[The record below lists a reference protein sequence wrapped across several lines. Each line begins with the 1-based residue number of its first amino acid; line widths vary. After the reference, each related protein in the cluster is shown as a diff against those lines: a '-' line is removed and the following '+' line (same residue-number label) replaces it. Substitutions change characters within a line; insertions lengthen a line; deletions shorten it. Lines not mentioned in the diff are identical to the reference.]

1 MFVIAEASEESLERA
16 SGLVEVRLLDLCAH
30 LFEVPSELDV
40 CEARPPG
47 APCLIREE
55 LLDEGE
61 VDLLLDTEVALQLR
75 CEFLHRLADA
85 RGSVKGERST
95 KLRNELVQLA
105 VLLPPALEQVLC
117 FSAFRML
124 GSRRGHIPG
133 QYGRSQILRMSRVI
147 RRRSPAGGSGAR
159 AQPFHDSALG
169 LFVLPEVAHEP
180 SEGRERGL
188 QVRPRDLGLDAV
200 EPLQQLRV
208 SVPNPLDLGRLVR
221 QETLDERQVH
231 VLLYGQMGAQ
241 PLDHLGGRLGRRPR
255 FAPSQSG
262 LELENELVELAVLFP
277 PPLERGVVAG
287 IRRGHRQGNLP
298 LPMTEALL
306 EQTDLFR
313 GLDPGALA
321 PIRAEARLQA
331 YAARDYLYF
340 EGQPAEQL
348 WVVRTGEVRTL
359 RGSASGRIMTLEHL
373 RPGDAFGLTSMLRGT
388 EYTDSAQGIVDGE
401 TWRVPRRVIVP
412 LLEKHP
418 PLMQRLLAIV
428 AGRLERAHSRLC
440 SFAHDSVPARI
451 ARLILTEEP
460 EGGKIQMT
468 RRTLG
473 DEVGTT
479 VETTIR
485 VLRNFERA
493 GWIEGGVGWIRLRD
507 RKALE
512 RIAEGEKPG

>member
-1 MFVIAEASEESLERA
+1 M
-16 SGLVEVRLLDLCAH
+16 
-30 LFEVPSELDV
+30 
-40 CEARPPG
+40 
-47 APCLIREE
+47 
-55 LLDEGE
+55 
-61 VDLLLDTEVALQLR
+61 
-75 CEFLHRLADA
+75 
-85 RGSVKGERST
+85 
-95 KLRNELVQLA
+95 
-105 VLLPPALEQVLC
+105 
-117 FSAFRML
+117 
-124 GSRRGHIPG
+124 
-133 QYGRSQILRMSRVI
+133 
-147 RRRSPAGGSGAR
+147 
-159 AQPFHDSALG
+159 
-169 LFVLPEVAHEP
+169 LPEVAQEP
-180 SEGRERGL
+180 PEDGERGP
-188 QVRPRDLGLDAV
+188 QIGPRDLGLDPI

-208 SVPNPLDLGRLVR
+208 PVPTPLDLGGVLR
-221 QETLDERQVH
+221 QQTLDERQVD
-231 VLLYGQMGAQ
+231 VFLYGQMGAQ
-241 PLDHLGGRLGRRPR
+241 PLDHLGGRLGRRPL
-255 FAPSQSG
+255 FPPFQSG

-298 LPMTEALL
+298 FPMTELLL

-313 GLDPGALA
+313 GLDRGALA
-321 PIRAEARLQA
+321 PIRAEARLRA
-331 YAARDYLYF
+331 YAAREYLYF

-359 RGSASGRIMTLEHL
+359 RGSSSGRIMTLEYL

-388 EYTDSAQGIVDGE
+388 EYADSAQEIVDGQ
-401 TWRVPRRVIVP
+401 TWRVPRRVILP

-451 ARLILTEEP
+451 ARLILGEEP
-460 EGGKIQMT
+460 EGERIEMT

-493 GWIEGGVGWIRLRD
+493 GWTEGGVGWVRLRD

-512 RIAEGEKPG
+512 RIAKGEKPG

>member
-1 MFVIAEASEESLERA
+1 M
-16 SGLVEVRLLDLCAH
+16 
-30 LFEVPSELDV
+30 
-40 CEARPPG
+40 
-47 APCLIREE
+47 
-55 LLDEGE
+55 
-61 VDLLLDTEVALQLR
+61 
-75 CEFLHRLADA
+75 
-85 RGSVKGERST
+85 
-95 KLRNELVQLA
+95 
-105 VLLPPALEQVLC
+105 
-117 FSAFRML
+117 
-124 GSRRGHIPG
+124 
-133 QYGRSQILRMSRVI
+133 
-147 RRRSPAGGSGAR
+147 GSGAR

-208 SVPNPLDLGRLVR
+208 SVPNPLDLGGFLG
-221 QETLDERQVH
+221 QQTLDERQVD
-231 VLLYGQMGAQ
+231 VLLYGQVGAQ

-255 FAPSQSG
+255 FAPFQSG

-359 RGSASGRIMTLEHL
+359 RGSSSGRIMTLEHL

-388 EYTDSAQGIVDGE
+388 EYADSAQGIVDGE
-401 TWRVPRRVIVP
+401 TWRVPRRVILP

-493 GWIEGGVGWIRLRD
+493 GWIEGGIGWIRVRD